1 MHSRGTSPRKQNLV
15 TYVTKSL
22 NANMRLMSPLN
33 ALQGPLLQALSSY
46 RYVAHSFAVI
56 LSLVAAEQAAR
67 AGVLFADTL
76 WFKGGPNLKVL
87 GD

>member
-15 TYVTKSL
+15 TYITQSL
-22 NANMRLMSPLN
+22 NANVHLMSPLN
-33 ALQGPLLQALSSY
+33 PLQGPLLEALSSY

-76 WFKGGPNLKVL
+76 WFKGGPNVEDL

>member
-1 MHSRGTSPRKQNLV
+1 M
-15 TYVTKSL
+15 TYITQSL
-22 NANMRLMSPLN
+22 NANVHLMSPLN
-33 ALQGPLLQALSSY
+33 ALQGPLLEALSSY

-76 WFKGGPNLKVL
+76 WFKGGPNRKSL